1 MPFGGKAG
9 LAVVFLIRLV
19 NVMSGGLVVVAL
31 IVSVGTGIVVVF
43 EPLRAVLV
51 IAIETLTMVEF
62 VGVMIGV
69 LLVTFESVNLVP
81 AVDFVYVFTGIVV
94 VFARLRVVLVRAI
107 EPLTMVEFVVI
118 MIGVLLVEVGFV
130 VFVVSDEIVVKVF
143 VVVAFS
149 VIVT

>member
-9 LAVVFLIRLV
+9 LAVVLLIRLV
-19 NVMSGGLVVVAL
+19 VMSGGSVVVVL

-51 IAIETLTMVEF
+51 MAIEPLTMVEF

>member
-81 AVDFVYVFTGIVV
+81 AVDFVYIFTGIVV

-130 VFVVSDEIVVKVF
+130 VFVVSDEIVIKVF

>member
-19 NVMSGGLVVVAL
+19 NVMSAGLVVVVVT
-31 IVSVGTGIVVVF
+31 VSAGTGIVVVF
-43 EPLRAVLV
+43 EPLRAMLV
-51 IAIETLTMVEF
+51 MAIEPLTMVEF
-62 VGVMIGV
+62 VGVMIGA

-94 VFARLRVVLVRAI
+94 AFARLRVVLVRAI

>member
-19 NVMSGGLVVVAL
+19 NVMSVGLVVVVV
-31 IVSVGTGIVVVF
+31 IVSVGTRIVVVF

-51 IAIETLTMVEF
+51 MAIEPLTMVEF

-107 EPLTMVEFVVI
+107 EPLTMVEFEVI

-143 VVVAFS
+143 LVVAFS

>member
-81 AVDFVYVFTGIVV
+81 AVDFVYIFTGIVV

>member
-9 LAVVFLIRLV
+9 LAVVLLIRLV
-19 NVMSGGLVVVAL
+19 VMSGGLVVVVL

-51 IAIETLTMVEF
+51 MAIEPLTMVEF

-130 VFVVSDEIVVKVF
+130 VFVVSDEIVVTVF

>member
-51 IAIETLTMVEF
+51 IPIETLTMVEF

-81 AVDFVYVFTGIVV
+81 AVDFVYIFTGIVV

-130 VFVVSDEIVVKVF
+130 VFVVSDEIVIKVF